1 MLSKEFPK
9 RAFVSLESIVHLQK
23 QIVFGQTK
31 IFSQSKLWK
40 LQKYFVY
47 FKTFQGHYGEKDWL
61 FRKSDASKADERK
74 KGEKYYEEQ

>member
-1 MLSKEFPK
+1 MLSKEFPR
-9 RAFVSLESIVHLQK
+9 RAFISLESVVHLQK

-47 FKTFQGHYGEKDWL
+47 FKASKSRYGEKDWL
-61 FRKSDASKADERK
+61 FRKSDASKVDAIKRR
-74 KGEKYYEEQ
+74 EKL